1 MSGISTHVL
10 DTSRGVAAAG
20 VAVTLERREGD
31 GLWARVSESATD
43 ADGRVK
49 SLLPPGT
56 TLATGDYRLRFDT
69 AAYFAARHTPTF
81 FPLIEITFTIADATR
96 HHHVPLL
103 LSPFGYSTYR
113 GT

>member
-10 DTSRGVAAAG
+10 DVSRGVPAG
-20 VAVTLERREGD
+20 GVGVLLERETAPGA
-31 GLWARVSESATD
+31 WATLGSSRTD

-49 SLLPPGT
+49 SLLPAEA
-56 TLATGDYRLRFDT
+56 TLSAGVYRLRFET
-69 AAYFAARHTPTF
+69 GAYWESAGVRAFHPVV
-81 FPLIEITFTIADATR
+81 EVTFTIADAAR

-103 LSPFGYSTYR
+103 VSPFGYTTYR

>member
-10 DTSRGVAAAG
+10 DMTKGVAAANI
-20 VAVTLERREGD
+20 AITLDRAASD
-31 GLWARVSESATD
+31 GAWTRIADAKTD

-49 SLLPPGT
+49 SLLPSGT
-56 TLATGDYRLRFDT
+56 ASGAGTYRMSFETG
-69 AAYFAARHTPTF
+69 AYWKAGGMDSFHPRVEV
-81 FPLIEITFTIADATR
+81 IFTILDPTR

-103 LSPFGYSTYR
+103 MSPFGYTTYR